1 MWEVKS
7 AKELDAITYE
17 KKKKKMKSKVKIQR
31 LAKKKAFL
39 RDIFLLIPHKVSS
52 FMLRSFSYMISSDL
66 ITAARGGY

>member
-17 KKKKKMKSKVKIQR
+17 NKKKKMKPNVKIQR

-39 RDIFLLIPHKVSS
+39 WDIFLLIPH
-52 FMLRSFSYMISSDL
+52 
-66 ITAARGGY
+66 